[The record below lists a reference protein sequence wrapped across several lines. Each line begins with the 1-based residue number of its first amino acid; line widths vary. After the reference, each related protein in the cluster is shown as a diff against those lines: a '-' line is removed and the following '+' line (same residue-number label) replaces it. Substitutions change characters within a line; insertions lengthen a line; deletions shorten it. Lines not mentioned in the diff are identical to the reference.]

1 MMQIDRAF
9 AEERIAMDSVD
20 GDVFIFDD
28 VSKVPLFDYPT
39 KMSVAIAALCL
50 RGTVEF
56 VVDLKKHVFSA
67 PSLAIILPDQILHY
81 SRRVSE
87 DFSALFVV
95 MSKEFIESLLL
106 KPQESL
112 PVFFYLRN
120 TPCTSLT
127 PGESELLLTYYS
139 LLRTTIRAE
148 INAYTREVVRNLVRA
163 FFYGIATIF
172 QRHEPPTRQH
182 RQRKEEIF
190 EQFSQLLRKHC
201 KEHRSV
207 SFYADKL
214 CLTPKYLSSTVKE
227 VSQKTAGEWI
237 DESVILEAK
246 VMLKSSGMSIQQV
259 SDALSFPNQ
268 SFFGKYFKQHTGVA
282 PREYRKL
289 KAEN

>member
-9 AEERIAMDSVD
+9 AEDRIAMDSVD

-39 KMSVAIAALCL
+39 KTSVTIAALCL
-50 RGTVEF
+50 SGTVE
-56 VVDLKKHVFSA
+56 VIVNLKKHVFIA
-67 PSLAIILPDQILHY
+67 PCLAIILPDQILQY
-81 SRRVSE
+81 SRSVSE

-106 KPQESL
+106 NPRESL
-112 PVFFYLRN
+112 PVFFYLQN
-120 TPCTSLT
+120 APGTALT

-148 INAYTREVVRNLVRA
+148 ASAYTKEIVRNLVRA
-163 FFYGIATIF
+163 FFYGIFMIF
-172 QRHEPPTRQH
+172 QRHKPPAKQR
-182 RQRKEEIF
+182 RRRKEKIF
-190 EQFSQLLRKHC
+190 EQFSQLLRERC
-201 KEHRSV
+201 TERRSV
-207 SFYADKL
+207 SFYAGKL

-227 VSQKTAGEWI
+227 ISQKTAGEWI

-246 VMLKSSGMSIQQV
+246 VMLKSSSMSIQQV

-268 SFFGKYFKQHTGVA
+268 SFFGRYFKRHVGVS
-282 PREYRKL
+282 PREYRRQ
-289 KAEN
+289 

>member
-20 GDVFIFDD
+20 GDIFIFDD
-28 VSKVPLFDYPT
+28 VSKIPLFDYPT
-39 KMSVAIAALCL
+39 KMNVAIATLCL
-50 RGTVEF
+50 SGTVEII
-56 VVDLKKHVFSA
+56 VNLKRHDFSA
-67 PSLAIILPDQILHY
+67 PGLAIILPDQILQY
-81 SRRVSE
+81 SRSVSE

-106 KPQESL
+106 TPQESL
-112 PVFFYLRN
+112 PVFFYLQN
-120 TPCTSLT
+120 TPCTALT

-148 INAYTREVVRNLVRA
+148 TTAYTKEIVRNLVRA
-163 FFYGIATIF
+163 FFYGIVMIF
-172 QRHEPPTRQH
+172 QRHEPPQKLH
-182 RQRKEEIF
+182 MHRKEKIF
-190 EQFSQLLRKHC
+190 EQFSQLLRERC
-201 KEHRSV
+201 KERRSV

-214 CLTPKYLSSTVKE
+214 CLTPKHLSSMVKE

-246 VMLKSSGMSIQQV
+246 VMLKSSSMSIQQV

-268 SFFGKYFKQHTGVA
+268 SFFGRYFKQHVGVS
-282 PREYRKL
+282 PREYRKR
-289 KAEN
+289 